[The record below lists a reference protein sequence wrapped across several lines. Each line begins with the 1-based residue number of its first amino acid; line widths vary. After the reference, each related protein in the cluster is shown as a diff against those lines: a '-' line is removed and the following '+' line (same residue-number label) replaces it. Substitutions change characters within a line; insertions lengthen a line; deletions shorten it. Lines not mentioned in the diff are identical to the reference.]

1 MAVAQS
7 AYRSSINISNISKS
21 VSSLGKGIKQAKSS
35 ALRTNTIL
43 LKSTRFKRESIARDN
58 VFFQRRRESVR
69 RKEQEDIIESS
80 GIRGAFKRQKE
91 VIASSTKGFLGRIMD
106 FVGTLM
112 VGWLVNNLPL
122 IIKLGEQVIQ
132 KIQGI
137 VGALGGFISGV
148 QQTLSGFGNLLVG
161 VFSNVVQFKF
171 SNIGTDIS
179 NSMNQITSGFE
190 SIEKSFDDAL
200 NLLKEPLDF
209 TKPDIPQGGVLP
221 RDGQIPPDQTN
232 PPGSQPSGGGLPN
245 SQSPEMYR
253 IAAALSTEG
262 SGAQSTVD
270 MMQVVVN
277 RKASGKYGSSYTEIL
292 SRPAQ
297 FEGVEK
303 KGVGGFKKIQT
314 LQDASK
320 WSGQSEATLLGII
333 RNIQDPSLQASSA
346 KYVGGAFEFR
356 AAPQYYLK
364 YGLVPGEMGP
374 DGRFYGSGWRGG
386 SGDNQFLKDP
396 VRDKSRINPA
406 GPASFNLPKPVQQA
420 QTAPAVTTSVQDQFK
435 GRPGGAA
442 GQITGVFGE
451 QRKSGRKHAGIDIAP
466 AGPGYYVALKQSGKI
481 DYVGFDPGGYGNFV
495 DIKSGNTIYRF
506 AHLAKVFV
514 KNGQS
519 YNGQTIGEIGS
530 TGGSTGIHLHFEVR
544 PNGKAIDPRPYIGM
558 LSIGKTLTGVAGQP
572 TTITTPAKIT
582 APSTGST
589 KQMKAMTPERSGP
602 TVVVAQPQAPQMQAP
617 MGGGGGGQSM
627 PNVSSGEIELNRLM
641 TQRLLLELAYT

>member
-137 VGALGGFISGV
+137 VGALGGFIKGV
-148 QQTLSGFGNLLVG
+148 QQTLSGFGNLLGG

-221 RDGQIPPDQTN
+221 RDGEIPPDQTN
-232 PPGSQPSGGGLPN
+232 PPSAETPSGPETTAGGKVLSPQAGYSYLKQIGIDDTHALGILANIKGESGFRIDSKQPN
-245 SQSPEMYR
+245 GPGIGLFQYSSAGRKNAFLQNVPDWKTNWKAQINYAIGEDKGPEYLKTQFSSPED
-253 IAAALSTEG
+253 AAEWWMNKWERPDSSVKGGRRTKHNTFIKSFKPG
-262 SGAQSTVD
+262 SP
-270 MMQVVVN
+270 
-277 RKASGKYGSSYTEIL
+277 K
-292 SRPAQ
+292 PAQ
-297 FEGVEK
+297 NPP
-303 KGVGGFKKIQT
+303 T
-314 LQDASK
+314 
-320 WSGQSEATLLGII
+320 
-333 RNIQDPSLQASSA
+333 SA
-346 KYVGGAFEFR
+346 K
-356 AAPQYYLK
+356 
-364 YGLVPGEMGP
+364 
-374 DGRFYGSGWRGG
+374 
-386 SGDNQFLKDP
+386 
-396 VRDKSRINPA
+396 
-406 GPASFNLPKPVQQA
+406 PKPA

-435 GRPGGAA
+435 GKPGGAA
-442 GQITGVFGE
+442 GQITDVFGYSA
-451 QRKSGRKHAGIDIAP
+451 RRGRNHNGIDIAP

-572 TTITTPAKIT
+572 TTITTPAQIT

-589 KQMKAMTPERSGP
+589 QQMQAMTPERSGP

>member
-58 VFFQRRRESVR
+58 VFFQRRREAVR

-80 GIRGAFKRQKE
+80 GIRGAFKRQRE

-137 VGALGGFISGV
+137 VGALGGFIKGV
-148 QQTLSGFGNLLVG
+148 QQTLSGFGNLLGG

-221 RDGQIPPDQTN
+221 RDGEIPPDQTN
-232 PPGSQPSGGGLPN
+232 PPNNEPSPSSGSPGRGGQLQPIHKQALDIISGPESGGDYNAMNNGKAGDRPGGSKKWIGKNLTDMTIGEVKNYQNNKQTLWAAGRYQIVPGSLP
-245 SQSPEMYR
+245 S
-253 IAAALSTEG
+253 
-262 SGAQSTVD
+262 AQS
-270 MMQVVVN
+270 
-277 RKASGKYGSSYTEIL
+277 
-292 SRPAQ
+292 
-297 FEGVEK
+297 
-303 KGVGGFKKIQT
+303 
-314 LQDASK
+314 
-320 WSGQSEATLLGII
+320 
-333 RNIQDPSLQASSA
+333 
-346 KYVGGAFEFR
+346 
-356 AAPQYYLK
+356 AA
-364 YGLVPGEMGP
+364 
-374 DGRFYGSGWRGG
+374 R
-386 SGDNQFLKDP
+386 LKDSDMF
-396 VRDKSRINPA
+396 DKNNQDLLAIGLLKTQ
-406 GPASFNLPKPVQQA
+406 GPGAWTKYSKYSKKEIDIMYKAKDTPLGSAVQTTSTTTQPTPKPA

-435 GRPGGAA
+435 GKPGGAA

-572 TTITTPAKIT
+572 TTITTPAQIT

-589 KQMKAMTPERSGP
+589 KQMQAMTPERSGP

>member
-58 VFFQRRRESVR
+58 VFFQRRREAVR

-80 GIRGAFKRQKE
+80 GIRGAFKRQRE

-148 QQTLSGFGNLLVG
+148 QQTLSGFGNLLGG

-221 RDGQIPPDQTN
+221 RDGEIPPDQTN
-232 PPGSQPSGGGLPN
+232 SPSSQPSQTPNQQIDSGPVPKNNREAFEKVRAAAQKAGSPAPDITAAIAMQETGWLQNPN
-245 SQSPEMYR
+245 SVYYASKKTNPFGQTGTGSAGYVIGADGQKHAVYKSFDEGVATHVRLWKNYYKGNTADEILRSLVAAGYNTASPGWR
-253 IAAALSTEG
+253 PNIAGIYEKMTKKPRNTPISVKGT
-262 SGAQSTVD
+262 SGPSP
-270 MMQVVVN
+270 
-277 RKASGKYGSSYTEIL
+277 SGK
-292 SRPAQ
+292 
-297 FEGVEK
+297 
-303 KGVGGFKKIQT
+303 
-314 LQDASK
+314 
-320 WSGQSEATLLGII
+320 
-333 RNIQDPSLQASSA
+333 PS
-346 KYVGGAFEFR
+346 
-356 AAPQYYLK
+356 
-364 YGLVPGEMGP
+364 VPT
-374 DGRFYGSGWRGG
+374 
-386 SGDNQFLKDP
+386 
-396 VRDKSRINPA
+396 
-406 GPASFNLPKPVQQA
+406 KPA

-435 GRPGGAA
+435 GKPGGAA
-442 GQITGVFGE
+442 GQITDVFGYSAS
-451 QRKSGRKHAGIDIAP
+451 RGRNHNGIDIAP
-466 AGPGYYVALKQSGKI
+466 AGPGYYVAFKQSGTVT
-481 DYVGFDPGGYGNFV
+481 YAQFNNGGYGNLV
-495 DIKSGNTIYRF
+495 IIKVGNTEYYF
-506 AHLAKVFV
+506 AHLAKIMV

-572 TTITTPAKIT
+572 TSITTSAKIT

-589 KQMKAMTPERSGP
+589 QQMKAMTPERSGP

>member
-58 VFFQRRRESVR
+58 VFFQRRREAVR

-80 GIRGAFKRQKE
+80 GIRGAFKRQRE

-148 QQTLSGFGNLLVG
+148 QQTLSGFGNLLGG

-221 RDGQIPPDQTN
+221 RDGEIPPDQTN
-232 PPGSQPSGGGLPN
+232 PPNNEPSPSSGSPGRGGQLQPIHKQALDIISGPESGGDYNAMNNG
-245 SQSPEMYR
+245 
-253 IAAALSTEG
+253 
-262 SGAQSTVD
+262 
-270 MMQVVVN
+270 
-277 RKASGKYGSSYTEIL
+277 KA
-292 SRPAQ
+292 
-297 FEGVEK
+297 
-303 KGVGGFKKIQT
+303 
-314 LQDASK
+314 
-320 WSGQSEATLLGII
+320 
-333 RNIQDPSLQASSA
+333 
-346 KYVGGAFEFR
+346 
-356 AAPQYYLK
+356 
-364 YGLVPGEMGP
+364 
-374 DGRFYGSGWRGG
+374 
-386 SGDNQFLKDP
+386 GD
-396 VRDKSRINPA
+396 
-406 GPASFNLPKPVQQA
+406 
-420 QTAPAVTTSVQDQFK
+420 
-435 GRPGGAA
+435 RPGGSKKWIGKNLTDMTIGEVKNYQNNKQTLWAA
-442 GQITGVFGE
+442 GRYQIVPGSLPSAQSAARLKDSDMFDNNNQDLLAIGLLKTQGPGAWTKYSKYSKKEIDIMYKAKDTPLGSAVQTTPSRTTSAPPPPPTGINPNKQIAVNSKVGATVKTDYFG
-451 QRKSGRKHAGIDIAP
+451 SMGVGRTVPHGGIDLGCNVGTYISCKYPCRVVEASSQS
-466 AGPGYYVALKQSGKI
+466 GYGYYT
-481 DYVGFDPGGYGNFV
+481 
-495 DIKSGNTIYRF
+495 DIIIPSLNIRLRF
-506 AHLAKVFV
+506 AHLSKQLIKSGDVPAGKPFA
-514 KNGQS
+514 QS
-519 YNGQTIGEIGS
+519 GNSGRS
-530 TGGSTGIHLHFEVR
+530 TGPHIHMEATRNMNGTSYGGDFNPDPYVDAMIFSTNPPAGF
-544 PNGKAIDPRPYIGM
+544 
-558 LSIGKTLTGVAGQP
+558 VAPPVP
-572 TTITTPAKIT
+572 TNTPAKIT

-589 KQMKAMTPERSGP
+589 QQMQAMTPERSGP